1 MNIIMEIIEEKL
13 EEIGLFKNESKIY
26 LFLLKHG
33 QSTTGPIIK
42 ETGIAN
48 SRVYESLNSLIV
60 KGLVSYNVQKEG
72 KYFQASLPEKLIE
85 LEDERKRKVSALIP
99 QLKDM
104 QKEEKIE
111 TKTAIYE
118 GFEGFKTAFKKII
131 DDCPEK
137 GQIDILGFSE
147 QPFAIESLKI
157 FIANMNLKSA
167 KKKQKLRIIIDVSAR
182 KTLGMEREKEKYT
195 EVRYMPEGYVSPAA
209 MDIFED
215 YVYMFVW
222 EEKPFVF
229 MIKNKKIAESFRNYF
244 NIIWKK
250 AKN

>member
-1 MNIIMEIIEEKL
+1 MEIIEEKL
-13 EEIGLFKNESKIY
+13 EEIGLSKNESKIY

-48 SRVYESLNSLIV
+48 SRVYESLNSLIA

-85 LEDERKRKVSALIP
+85 LEDERKRKIASLIP
-99 QLKDM
+99 QLKNM
-104 QKEEKIE
+104 QKEEKID
-111 TKTAIYE
+111 TKTSIYE

-147 QPFAIESLKI
+147 QPFAIESLKV

-167 KKKQKLRIIIDVSAR
+167 KKKQKLRIIIDISAR

-222 EEKPFVF
+222 GEKPFVF

-250 AKN
+250 AKTN

>member
-1 MNIIMEIIEEKL
+1 
-13 EEIGLFKNESKIY
+13 
-26 LFLLKHG
+26 
-33 QSTTGPIIK
+33 
-42 ETGIAN
+42 
-48 SRVYESLNSLIV
+48 
-60 KGLVSYNVQKEG
+60 
-72 KYFQASLPEKLIE
+72 
-85 LEDERKRKVSALIP
+85 LIP

>member
-1 MNIIMEIIEEKL
+1 MEIAEEKL
-13 EEIGLFKNESKIY
+13 EELGLSKNESKIY
-26 LFLLKHG
+26 LFLLKRG
-33 QSTTGPIIK
+33 QITTGPIIK
-42 ETGIAN
+42 ETGISN
-48 SRVYESLNSLIV
+48 SRVYESLNSLIA

-72 KYFQASLPEKLIE
+72 KYFHASPPEKLAE
-85 LEDERKRKVSALIP
+85 LEEERKRKIISLIP
-99 QLKDM
+99 QLKEL
-104 QKEEKIE
+104 QKEEKTE

-118 GFEGFKTAFKKII
+118 GFEGFKTAFKRII

-147 QPFAIESLKI
+147 QPFAIESLKV

-167 KKKQKLRIIIDVSAR
+167 KKKQKLRIILDGSAR
-182 KTLGMEREKEKYT
+182 KTLGKEREKEKYT
-195 EVRYMPEGYVSPAA
+195 EVKYMPEGYVSPAA

-229 MIKNKKIAESFRNYF
+229 MIKQKKIAESFKHYF
-244 NIIWKK
+244 NFIWNI
-250 AKN
+250 AKP